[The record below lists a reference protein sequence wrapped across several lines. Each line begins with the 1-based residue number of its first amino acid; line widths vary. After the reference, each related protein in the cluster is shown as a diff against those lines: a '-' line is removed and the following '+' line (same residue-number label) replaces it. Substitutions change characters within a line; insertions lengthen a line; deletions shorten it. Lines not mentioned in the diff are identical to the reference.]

1 MRGLKFLLAY
11 TIGVIRDPRL
21 RRQSMFYGLVVAM
34 VLLFA
39 GATFL
44 DGPLRQHVWVFFW
57 YWFACAW
64 LTLAALLLALYDMLA
79 IRIAARRERRRLERD
94 YLAQHPPDDENPS

>member
-1 MRGLKFLLAY
+1 MRGLKFILAY

-21 RRQSMFYGLVVAM
+21 RRQTMFYGMVVALL
-34 VLLFA
+34 LLFG

-44 DGPLRQHVWVFFW
+44 DTPLRQHVWMFAG

-64 LTLAALLLALYDMLA
+64 LTLAVLLLALYDMVA
-79 IRIAARRERRRLERD
+79 IRVAARRARRQLERE

>member
-1 MRGLKFLLAY
+1 MRGLKFILTY
-11 TIGVIRDPRL
+11 TIGLIRDPRL
-21 RRQSMFYGLVVAM
+21 RRQSMFYGLVAAL

-44 DGPLRQHVWVFFW
+44 DAPLRRHVWMFAT

-64 LTLAALLLALYDMLA
+64 LTFAALLLALYDMIA
-79 IRIAARRERRRLERD
+79 IRAAARRERRQLERE
-94 YLAQHPPDDENPS
+94 YLAKRRLDDEDPS